1 MALNF
6 GDLFLR
12 VTGDVAQMDTE
23 ARQKKVDDRLDEL
36 KEQKAFYRR
45 LAESRFAND
54 EALYT
59 DELKRIA
66 SVKSIYNDIAARGLN
81 ADDAALEI
89 ASKTIPD
96 FGKLDYSIQTR
107 YLSNIK
113 SGFKENPNGEGFTFT
128 HGGMNFDKPN
138 IEDYYKGDQYWANLA
153 DEIRTGTKTK
163 LGEQF
168 SSLIGQ
174 NKKDVKP
181 EEYLNSIKDVKRMQI
196 KDDIA
201 PEEYTSS
208 GKLDT
213 SANVYDAVAT
223 LTPSPSLRPDERKKL
238 LGEYFQIATV
248 NTSSNKESVANT
260 LESFLPGEELKD
272 YFTFTDGGVIGKNQ
286 NAKVL
291 LDQGLSIYN
300 QSVREVFESIYA
312 QGGSREAQFTLFT
325 PELIMET
332 FKQNLSER
340 LFFAPPGTI
349 EVAGTPYDTEVVFIL
364 PADIVNSAKNKGIST
379 GKLMEIVG
387 EKGGYIIN
395 EGEENEER
403 VMFSAP
409 KGSQKDTNILQSGIN
424 EYLKDYI
431 KQAEGID
438 VSMSGITIRGDLVS
452 FNQDLD
458 LGGGV
463 VVPKGP
469 YNLQRFIEIL
479 EKENIPLDKLPKE
492 LREAIEQIK
501 AGS

>member
-89 ASKTIPD
+89 ATKTIPD

-113 SGFKENPNGEGFTFT
+113 SGFKEKEGGGFTFT

-181 EEYLNSIKDVKRMQI
+181 DEYLNSIKDVKRMQI

-223 LTPSPSLRPDERKKL
+223 LTPSPSLRPDERTKL
-238 LGEYFQIATV
+238 LNEYFQIATV

-260 LESFLPGEELKD
+260 LESFLPGEELKN
-272 YFTFTDGGVIGKNQ
+272 YFLWMAV
-286 NAKVL
+286 
-291 LDQGLSIYN
+291 
-300 QSVREVFESIYA
+300 QS
-312 QGGSREAQFTLFT
+312 
-325 PELIMET
+325 
-332 FKQNLSER
+332 
-340 LFFAPPGTI
+340 
-349 EVAGTPYDTEVVFIL
+349 D
-364 PADIVNSAKNKGIST
+364 
-379 GKLMEIVG
+379 
-387 EKGGYIIN
+387 
-395 EGEENEER
+395 
-403 VMFSAP
+403 
-409 KGSQKDTNILQSGIN
+409 
-424 EYLKDYI
+424 
-431 KQAEGID
+431 
-438 VSMSGITIRGDLVS
+438 
-452 FNQDLD
+452 
-458 LGGGV
+458 
-463 VVPKGP
+463 
-469 YNLQRFIEIL
+469 
-479 EKENIPLDKLPKE
+479 
-492 LREAIEQIK
+492 
-501 AGS
+501 